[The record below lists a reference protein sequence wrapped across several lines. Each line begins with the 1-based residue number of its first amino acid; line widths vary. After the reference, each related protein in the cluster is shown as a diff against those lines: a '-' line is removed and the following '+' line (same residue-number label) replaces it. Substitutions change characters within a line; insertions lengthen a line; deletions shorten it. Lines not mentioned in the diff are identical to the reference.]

1 MSIQVSTAFVQ
12 QYTRGIDLLVQQ
24 KGSRFRNAVRMET
37 GVTGK
42 QAFFDQIGATAAVKR
57 TTRHSDTPIVNTPHA
72 RRMAPMIDYEWGDL
86 VDDPD
91 KIKVLNDPTN
101 TYSMNAAHAMSRAM
115 DDEVIDA
122 ALGTAATGETGTGTA
137 TLPAGQI
144 DGTAAGFT
152 VARLVTASANLK
164 TNENDMDE
172 PWYSTLSAAGEED
185 LITDTTHT
193 VSSRDFTNQQPF
205 VTGKL
210 NSLMGFSFIHT
221 QRHLL
226 TATSEQR
233 HFLWRQSA
241 ILLAIG
247 KDSTGRI
254 AERADK
260 SFSTQV
266 FYSMTIGAVRMEELG
281 VYELQVTP

>member
-12 QYTRGIDLLVQQ
+12 QYTEGIDLLVQQ
-24 KGSRFRNAVRMET
+24 KGSRFRNALRMET

-72 RRMAPMIDYEWGDL
+72 RRMVPMIDYEWADL

-101 TYSMNAAHAMSRAM
+101 AYSMNAAHAMARAM

-122 ALGTAATGETGTGTA
+122 ATGTAATGETGTGTA
-137 TLPAGQI
+137 TLPAGQQ
-144 DGTAAGFT
+144 D
-152 VARLVTASANLK
+152 VTAGAFTLADLFAINANLK
-164 TNENDMDE
+164 ANENDLDE
-172 PWYSTLSAAGEED
+172 PWYGTLTAAAEED
-185 LITDTTHT
+185 LIQASTFTA
-193 VSSRDFTNQQPF
+193 SSRDFVSDQPL
-205 VTGKL
+205 VTG
-210 NSLMGFSFIHT
+210 SLQRLAGFNFIHT
-221 QRHLL
+221 ERVNL
-226 TATSEQR
+226 TGTDQIL
-233 HFLWRQSA
+233 FFWRQSA
-241 ILLAIG
+241 ITLAIG

-254 AERADK
+254 SERADK
-260 SFSTQV
+260 SYSTQV

-281 VYELQVTP
+281 VFEHHISP

>member
-12 QYTRGIDLLVQQ
+12 QYTEGIDLLVQQ
-24 KGSRFRNAVRMET
+24 KGSRFRNALRLET
-37 GVTGK
+37 GITGK

-72 RRMAPMIDYEWGDL
+72 RRMAPMIDYEWADL

-101 TYSMNAAHAMSRAM
+101 AYSMNAAHAMGRAM

-144 DGTAAGFT
+144 DGTAAGYT
-152 VARLVTASANLK
+152 LARLFTASANLK
-164 TNENDMDE
+164 ANENDMDE

-185 LITDTTHT
+185 LIQDSTF
-193 VSSRDFTNQQPF
+193 VASSRDFVNDQPVVSGRLMRLGGFNF
-205 VTGKL
+205 V
-210 NSLMGFSFIHT
+210 HT

-241 ILLAIG
+241 ITLAIG

-254 AERADK
+254 GERADK
-260 SFSTQV
+260 SYSTQV